1 MPIIRVDIP
10 DGHPRE
16 LRLQLKRRLDEC
28 IARTWAK
35 DHIFIA
41 VHEVPADDRTVIM
54 TVDLR
59 PGRGKEAERANALYH
74 EVLDSLRDTVGVD
87 PDRFV
92 LLIREF
98 PEWAFVVD
106 GGKSLPPL
114 GQITP
119 ALQAATESE

>member
-10 DGHPRE
+10 EGQPRKVRVE
-16 LRLQLKRRLDEC
+16 LKRSLEDC

-41 VHEVPADDRTVIM
+41 VHEVIADDRTVIM

-59 PGRGKEAERANALYH
+59 PGRGKETERARALYR
-74 EVLDSLRDTVGVD
+74 EVLEILGRTVGVD

-98 PEWAFVVD
+98 PDWAFVVD
-106 GGKSLPPL
+106 GGRSLPPL
-114 GQITP
+114 GDITP
-119 ALQAATESE
+119 ALAA